1 MSEQPDTDSGT
12 QAKIDEIQ
20 VPPEGGHERDRDL
33 AQIVNNIEESVTEER
48 RSEGNPGNAD
58 DRAATEP
65 VVSED
70 QAPE

>member
-1 MSEQPDTDSGT
+1 MTD
-12 QAKIDEIQ
+12 APEIRLIPINQ
-20 VPPEGGHERDRDL
+20 ITVLNPRARNKRQHRE
-33 AQIVNNIEESVTEER
+33 IVNNIEESVTEER